1 LPSEYPGE
9 LDARDDDADAGRGD
23 RGGVAGAKSMVAISS
38 LPGAAVPQAEQNR
51 TLSDSSVPQE
61 EHVDMRFPATVYR
74 DRLKRARIAE
84 H

>member
-1 LPSEYPGE
+1 
-9 LDARDDDADAGRGD
+9 
-23 RGGVAGAKSMVAISS
+23 MVAISS

-51 TLSDSSVPQE
+51 TLFDSSVPQE